1 MLRFILPLHLAS
13 DDFAGTIMGMFMGMQ
28 VEYQFMAGVG
38 IMIVKSLLLLSLFF
52 FGSKYILDHKLEIE

>member
-1 MLRFILPLHLAS
+1 
-13 DDFAGTIMGMFMGMQ
+13 MFMGMQ